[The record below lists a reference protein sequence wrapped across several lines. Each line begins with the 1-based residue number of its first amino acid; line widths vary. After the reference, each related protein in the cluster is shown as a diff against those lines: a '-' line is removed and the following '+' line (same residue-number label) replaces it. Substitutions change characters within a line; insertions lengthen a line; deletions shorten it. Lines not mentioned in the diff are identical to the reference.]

1 MKTFFRNLKTFALVA
16 LAACAVSCEDPNE
29 GNEPNP
35 GGDPT
40 DQPGTTEKENVAYVF
55 NEVDVFFASGETKTV
70 TIRENQPVE
79 NLTITAPE
87 GWAVVQDSAA
97 LEVTAPTEE
106 AVTAGTAVANG
117 KVTVKVETEEKIYEG
132 SFGVYM
138 GATVLVEAVSSTF
151 NDIQIKAVIKGVEE
165 YRVHLGTN
173 GLWKDS
179 FDEWQNPNPM
189 LPTAPEFGWAGEKF
203 DVFEG
208 SLFDFTTDPYTNNFV
223 VVPGTSYDLAILPVV
238 EGKASADYTYSDV
251 KVYALTTAEAG
262 NGGSVTPALA
272 LESHTHSEVVVK
284 VSAANAYLT
293 YYTYYSEADYEAIGG
308 RESVIKKDIIA
319 NGEYSTAAEFTA
331 KKDGLQQ
338 GSTVYFAAI
347 SIDQNG
353 NFGEL
358 VMEPF
363 ATEVFLFNDMVVTLG
378 TITCDETGKIV
389 YVPVSTTG
397 GEVDHYRY
405 VYESNDS
412 NWSIQYGGSVEK
424 AEVKIATVPNQYYGP
439 KFVYPE
445 ELVDGK
451 IVISR
456 GPWPG
461 SKARILVLAM
471 DAEGVPSHAAY
482 VEYTPYDSSTMIIGA
497 DEEGYEYGMPTVT
510 YKNCFMKT
518 FDDGSKYP
526 YVNFNVSLAEGTEAA
541 WICGAGEEYLTGRTS
556 YELLVEMMDEK
567 APFMKAEK
575 FTEDGVFACD
585 ALYITA
591 DSETRKAIYA
601 MWLDKNGKYHEV
613 KLFFDP
619 VDAAQDDLKAIK

>member
-16 LAACAVSCEDPNE
+16 LAACAVSCEDPNTE
-29 GNEPNP
+29 EPNP
-35 GGDPT
+35 NEG
-40 DQPGTTEKENVAYVF
+40 GTTENPEKENVVLRF
-55 NEVDVFFASGETKTV
+55 NEADVFFAAGEQKTV
-70 TIRENQPVE
+70 TILENQPVE
-79 NLTITAPE
+79 NLVITAPE
-87 GWAVVQDSAA
+87 GWVVAQDGAA
-97 LEVTAPTEE
+97 LDVTAPTQES
-106 AVTAGTAVANG
+106 VDGGTAVANG
-117 KVTVKVETEEKIYEG
+117 KVTVKVETEDKIYEG

-138 GATVLVEAVSSTF
+138 GATVMVEVTSASF

-173 GLWKDS
+173 GLWKES

-189 LPTAPEFGWAGEKF
+189 LPTAPEFGWAGNKF

-208 SLFDFTTDPYTNNFV
+208 SLFEFTQDPYTNNFV

-238 EGKASADYTYSDV
+238 EGKGSADYTYADV
-251 KVYALTTAEAG
+251 KVFALTTAEAG
-262 NGGSVTPALA
+262 NGGTVAPALS
-272 LESHTHSEVVVK
+272 LDSKSHSEVVVK

-293 YYTYYSEADYEAIGG
+293 YYSYYSQADYEAIGG
-308 RESVIKKDIIA
+308 RESVIKKDLVS
-319 NGEYSTAAEFTA
+319 NGEISTSAEFTA
-331 KKDGLQQ
+331 RKDGLQQ
-338 GSTVYFAAI
+338 GATVYFAAI

-363 ATEVFLFNDMVVTLG
+363 TTDEFLFNDMVVTLG

-412 NWSIQYGGSVEK
+412 NWSIQYGGTIEK

-439 KFVYPE
+439 KFAYPE
-445 ELVDGK
+445 DLVDGK
-451 IVISR
+451 IVINK

-482 VEYTPYDSSTMIIGA
+482 VEYTPYDSATIIVGA
-497 DEEGYEYGMPTVT
+497 NDEGYEYGMPTIT
-510 YKNCFMKT
+510 YKDCFMKT

-526 YVNFNVSLAEGTEAA
+526 FVNFNVTLAEGTEAA
-541 WICGAGEEYLTGRTS
+541 WICGAGEEYLIGRS
-556 YELLVEMMDEK
+556 AYELIKEMMDEK

-575 FTEDGVFACD
+575 FTTNGVFACD

-591 DSETRKAIYA
+591 DGESRKAIYA
-601 MWLDKNGKYHEV
+601 TWLDKNGKYHEV

-619 VDAAQDDLKAIK
+619 VEAAQDDLKAIK